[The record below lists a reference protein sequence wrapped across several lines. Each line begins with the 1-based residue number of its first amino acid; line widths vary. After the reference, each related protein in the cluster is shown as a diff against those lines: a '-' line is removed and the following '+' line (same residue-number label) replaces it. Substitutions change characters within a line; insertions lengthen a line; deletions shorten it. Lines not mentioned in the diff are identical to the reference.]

1 MKCSFDMKC
10 SLNMIPGDGGGDDDK
25 ISASEEAAA
34 RVIPFGLFSI
44 ICSSDIQHDIIPD
57 IHSQYPSSKRI
68 SSNIQTLSSISR
80 NISSNIQHDFQITEI
95 GPVSQ

>member
-1 MKCSFDMKC
+1 MKC
-10 SLNMIPGDGGGDDDK
+10 SLDMIPGDGGGDDDK

>member
-1 MKCSFDMKC
+1 MKC

-44 ICSSDIQHDIIPD
+44 ICSSDIQHDIIPN
-57 IHSQYPSSKRI
+57 IYSQ
-68 SSNIQTLSSISR
+68 L
-80 NISSNIQHDFQITEI
+80 
-95 GPVSQ
+95 